1 MEIKK
6 LACELES
13 WAQEKGWKTVTQLI
27 TPHHFGDLLQPLD
40 NVTDPDEYARR
51 LHNNK
56 QIIQRAFRND
66 TPNYLKQAEALS
78 YAIRAAIDNE
88 LAQKDCMHYRMPPI
102 FLPAGWR
109 VCANWIRNST
119 LWSNQTRRINRGK
132 STPTSSPWRFSVS
145 MMQYALFSL
154 PAPEEPI
161 LTR

>member
-27 TPHHFGDLLQPLD
+27 TPHHFGDLLQSLD
-40 NVTDPDEYARR
+40 DVSDPDEYARR

-78 YAIRAAIDNE
+78 YAIRTAMDKE
-88 LAQKDCMHYRMPPI
+88 LAQKDCMHYRAAKVNKECIEATQPVI
-102 FLPAGWR
+102 RRESLEAIDALAQLAGVKVQIMHCHR
-109 VCANWIRNST
+109 A
-119 LWSNQTRRINRGK
+119 
-132 STPTSSPWRFSVS
+132 
-145 MMQYALFSL
+145 A
-154 PAPEEPI
+154 
-161 LTR
+161 

>member
-27 TPHHFGDLLQPLD
+27 TPHHFGDLLQSLD
-40 NVTDPDEYARR
+40 DVSDPDEYARR

-78 YAIRAAIDNE
+78 YAIRTAIDNE
-88 LAQKDCMHYRMPPI
+88 LAQKDCMHYR
-102 FLPAGWR
+102 AAR
-109 VCANWIRNST
+109 VNKECIEATNAVFTGKPQPVIRRETLEAIDALAQLVGVKIQIMNSH
-119 LWSNQTRRINRGK
+119 R
-132 STPTSSPWRFSVS
+132 V
-145 MMQYALFSL
+145 A
-154 PAPEEPI
+154 
-161 LTR
+161 

>member
-27 TPHHFGDLLQPLD
+27 TPHHFGDLLQSLD
-40 NVTDPDEYARR
+40 DVSDPDEYARR

-78 YAIRAAIDNE
+78 YAIRTAIDNE
-88 LAQKDCMHYRMPPI
+88 LAQKDCMHYR
-102 FLPAGWR
+102 AAR
-109 VCANWIRNST
+109 VNKECIEATNAVFT
-119 LWSNQTRRINRGK
+119 GK
-132 STPTSSPWRFSVS
+132 
-145 MMQYALFSL
+145 
-154 PAPEEPI
+154 
-161 LTR
+161 

>member
-6 LACELES
+6 LAYELES

-66 TPNYLKQAEALS
+66 TPNYLKQAQALS
-78 YAIRAAIDNE
+78 YAIRTAIDNE
-88 LAQKDCMHYRMPPI
+88 LEHKECMLYQAARVNKECIEATNAVFTGKPQPVIRRETLEAIDALAQLVGVKI
-102 FLPAGWR
+102 Q
-109 VCANWIRNST
+109 ITNSH
-119 LWSNQTRRINRGK
+119 R
-132 STPTSSPWRFSVS
+132 
-145 MMQYALFSL
+145 A
-154 PAPEEPI
+154 A
-161 LTR
+161 

>member
-27 TPHHFGDLLQPLD
+27 TPHHFGDLLQSLD
-40 NVTDPDEYARR
+40 DVSDPDEYARR

-78 YAIRAAIDNE
+78 YAIRTAIDNE
-88 LAQKDCMHYRMPPI
+88 LEQKDCILYR
-102 FLPAGWR
+102 AAR
-109 VCANWIRNST
+109 VNKECIEATNAVFTGKPQPVIRRETLEAIDALAQLVGVKVQIMNSH
-119 LWSNQTRRINRGK
+119 R
-132 STPTSSPWRFSVS
+132 
-145 MMQYALFSL
+145 A
-154 PAPEEPI
+154 A
-161 LTR
+161 

>member
-27 TPHHFGDLLQPLD
+27 TPHHFGDLLQSLD
-40 NVTDPDEYARR
+40 DVSDLDEYARR

-88 LAQKDCMHYRMPPI
+88 LAQKDCMHYR
-102 FLPAGWR
+102 AAR
-109 VCANWIRNST
+109 VNKKCIEATNAVFTGKPQLVIRSETLEAIDALAQMVGVKVKLVST
-119 LWSNQTRRINRGK
+119 YSN
-132 STPTSSPWRFSVS
+132 V
-145 MMQYALFSL
+145 A
-154 PAPEEPI
+154 
-161 LTR
+161 

>member
-27 TPHHFGDLLQPLD
+27 TPHHFGDLLQSLD
-40 NVTDPDEYARR
+40 DVTDPDEYARR

-88 LAQKDCMHYRMPPI
+88 LEQKDCMHYRAASEQRVYRSHQRGI
-102 FLPAGWR
+102 HWQTATGNQARLWKLSTRWR
-109 VCANWIRNST
+109 SWWA
-119 LWSNQTRRINRGK
+119 
-132 STPTSSPWRFSVS
+132 
-145 MMQYALFSL
+145 
-154 PAPEEPI
+154 
-161 LTR
+161 

>member
-56 QIIQRAFRND
+56 QVIQRAFRND

-78 YAIRAAIDNE
+78 YAVRAAIDNE
-88 LAQKDCMHYRMPPI
+88 LEQKDCMLYRAAKVNKECIEATNAVITGKPKP
-102 FLPAGWR
+102 
-109 VCANWIRNST
+109 VIRRET
-119 LWSNQTRRINRGK
+119 LEAIDALAQLVGVKVQIM
-132 STPTSSPWRFSVS
+132 TSHR
-145 MMQYALFSL
+145 A
-154 PAPEEPI
+154 A
-161 LTR
+161 